1 MAILLLFC
9 ILFVRIIPV
18 FIIALFSSKG
28 FIDIGQIDPLLYLGG
43 AQAILNKG
51 SNPFNYF
58 PPLNFFFIATFLY
71 LGNNNPLVPLFA
83 IAIIGWLSVV
93 AIYLIAKELFS
104 EKTALFAAL
113 ISGLYPNFVFYG
125 VIFYS
130 ETLALFWIVCALW
143 MLVTYF
149 HSSRL
154 YQLMLSGV
162 FWALASQTRAGLN
175 YFAFCIGAVI
185 FFHGIK
191 KTPKLTVFFVC
202 PFLCFFLVSFFAV
215 DIALKPIHGDTAF
228 NSKNGLATVAL
239 GVNRI
244 MSPCCDYGDVK
255 GSLFYDIDL
264 ICNDR
269 WPTES
274 RIDPLE
280 IISMGIM
287 QTARKVVTF
296 ILHDPVT
303 YITNSLGK
311 LSCFWSPNQYIIH
324 HIKIML
330 RNYNSMITNSI
341 CFLLALIYATIICG
355 GLWGLTISHEPL
367 RPVFISFIIY
377 YCVLIFFT
385 VGHSRLRLP
394 LMPFFIIYCSYLL
407 MQFKTGVWKR
417 ALANKWALIII
428 LIFLTNSVYK
438 YPEILLSPAEIQV
451 RKIELC
457 NQLGFPKTAL
467 CLLEKNKNYTFTD
480 EQKKRLEVAEAS
492 AKQKLAALPEKN

>member
-1 MAILLLFC
+1 MAILLFC

-18 FIIALFSSKG
+18 FFIALFHSKG

-43 AQAILNKG
+43 AQSILNTG
-51 SNPFNYF
+51 TNPFNYF
-58 PPLNFFFIATFLY
+58 PPLNFALIATFLY
-71 LGNNNPLVPLFA
+71 LGNGNPLFPLFA
-83 IAIIGWLSVV
+83 IAIIGYLSVG
-93 AIYLIAKELFS
+93 AIYLLAKELFS

-125 VIFYS
+125 VSFYS
-130 ETLALFWIVCALW
+130 ETLALFWIVFSLL
-143 MLVTYF
+143 MLVRYF
-149 HSSRL
+149 HRPRL
-154 YQLMLSGV
+154 YPLMWSGV

-175 YFAFCIGAVI
+175 YFALCIGAVI

-202 PFLCFFLVSFFAV
+202 AFLCSFLVSFFAV
-215 DIALKPIHGDTAF
+215 GIALKPIHGDTAF

-244 MSPCCDYGDVK
+244 MSPCCDYGDIK

-269 WPTES
+269 WPTDS

-287 QTARKVVTF
+287 QAARKVITF
-296 ILHDPVT
+296 ILQDPVT
-303 YITNSLGK
+303 YIENSLGK

-324 HIKIML
+324 YIKITL
-330 RNYNSMITNSI
+330 RNYNCMIIDSI
-341 CFLLALIYATIICG
+341 CFLLVLVYATIMCG
-355 GLWGLTISHEPL
+355 GLWGVTISHEPL

-377 YCVLIFFT
+377 YWILIFFT

-394 LMPFFIIYCSYLL
+394 LMPFFIVYCSYFITQL
-407 MQFKTGVWKR
+407 KSGIWKKV
-417 ALANKWALIII
+417 LSNKWALIII

-467 CLLEKNKNYTFTD
+467 CLLEKNKNYTFTHA
-480 EQKKRLEVAEAS
+480 QKKRLDVAKAL
-492 AKQKLAALPEKN
+492 AKQKLAAIPQKN